1 MFLDNLGLIA
11 SQVFVLYVIAAVGF
25 IGDKTGLFTR
35 STGKKTTDLLFHII
49 LPVAVVKS
57 FLVMERTPER
67 MQGLGLTL
75 LFAVLT
81 HLIAIGLGTLV
92 FRDRSDKMLR
102 GLYRYALVFTNA
114 AFLALP
120 LAQSVIGDEGV
131 FYCSVYVGVFNAF
144 AFTYGIYEISGH
156 KARVGVKKVILNPG
170 MISLLIGVP
179 LFLLQP
185 TLPAL
190 VMKPVELI
198 ASINSP
204 LAMIVFGTFLA
215 HADFKRIFTNRK
227 VYIISFF
234 GLLVIPILM
243 LGIYKLCGIDGN
255 MRIALVISA
264 SAPVAT
270 NTAMYA
276 AKYDGDT
283 AVASE
288 VVAGSSVLSILTM
301 PLVVAAAMAL

>member
-1 MFLDNLGLIA
+1 MFLDNLALIA
-11 SQVFVLYVIAAVGF
+11 SQVFILYAIAAVGF
-25 IGDKTGLFTR
+25 IGDKTGVFTR
-35 STGKKTTDLLFHII
+35 SAGKKTTDLLFHMI

-67 MQGLGLTL
+67 MKGLGLTL
-75 LFAVLT
+75 LFSVLT
-81 HLIAIGLGTLV
+81 HAVAIGFASLC
-92 FRDRSDKMLR
+92 FRQKKDKMLR

-156 KARVGVKKVILNPG
+156 KAHIGVKKVIVNPG
-170 MISLLIGVP
+170 MISLLVGVP

-185 TLPAL
+185 TLPEL

-198 ASINSP
+198 AAINSP

-215 HADFKRIFTNRK
+215 HADLKRIFTNQHMYL
-227 VYIISFF
+227 VSFL
-234 GLLVIPILM
+234 GLIVVPGIM
-243 LGIYKLCGIDGN
+243 LLFYKLCGIQGS
-255 MRIALVISA
+255 MCVALVISA

-276 AKYDGDT
+276 GKYDNDT
-283 AVASE
+283 AIASE
-288 VVAGSSVLSILTM
+288 VVAGSSLLSIFTM
-301 PLVVAAAMAL
+301 PVVVAAAMAL

>member
-1 MFLDNLGLIA
+1 MFVDNLILIA
-11 SQVFVLYVIAAVGF
+11 SQVFILYIIAAVGF
-25 IGDKTGLFTR
+25 VGDKTRIFTR
-35 STGKKTTDLLFHII
+35 SAGKKATDLLFHII

-67 MQGLGLTL
+67 MKGLGLTL

-81 HLIAIGLGTLV
+81 HLVAIGIATLA
-92 FRDRSDKMLR
+92 FRDQSDKMIR
-102 GLYRYALVFTNA
+102 GIYRYALVFTNA

-156 KARVGVKKVILNPG
+156 KAKIGMRKVILNPG

-179 LFLLQP
+179 LFLIQP
-185 TLPAL
+185 RLPEL
-190 VMKPVELI
+190 VMRPIEMV

-215 HADFKRIFTNRK
+215 HADFKRIFTNKR
-227 VYIISFF
+227 VYLVSFL
-234 GLLVIPILM
+234 GLLVIPFVM
-243 LGIYKLCGIDGN
+243 LGIYKLCGVSGN

-288 VVAGSSVLSILTM
+288 VVAGSSVLSIITM
-301 PLVVAAAMAL
+301 PVVVAAAMAL